1 MNIDKL
7 IRVIKESKKT
17 KCPPGSRW
25 DKKKKSC
32 VPKKSARWNRVYAG
46 WGRGRD
52 ENDDEGKKNGK
63 KNGNGN
69 GSSGNGSGHGGNGNG
84 NGGGSN
90 GGNGNGGGNGGGG
103 GE

>member
-1 MNIDKL
+1 MDIDKVVEL
-7 IRVIKESKKT
+7 IRESR
-17 KCPPGSRW
+17 KCPPGHKW
-25 DKKKKSC
+25 DKKRKSC
-32 VPKKSARWNRVYAG
+32 VPKKSSRWKTVYAG
-46 WGRGRD
+46 WGRYD
-52 ENDDEGKKNGK
+52 NEKDDDGKKNGK